1 MEIYQN
7 AALAPSTR
15 RVYQVGLRHYNHFC
29 KALDIESF
37 PVSQKGLSLFTTH
50 LTRSVSYKTI
60 KLYIA
65 AIKFYNIELGF
76 KDKVSQMQQ
85 LHILLRGIKR
95 KLGSHGLHKP
105 RLPITLPTMKILHS
119 YLKESH
125 LRHQDQ
131 DMLWAAFTLAFFAFL
146 RSSEYVSKATTS
158 YIPESTLLCSDIS
171 QSQQFI
177 TINIKASKT
186 DPFREGMMLYV
197 AKSGRSVCAV
207 KAMYRYLR
215 YRKKK
220 KGPLFKFRDRT
231 YLTRQTVTSTIR
243 AALEYRGKEVK
254 RYSSHSFRIGAASTA
269 AEAGL
274 PDSLIKSLGRW
285 RSNCYQH
292 YIRIS
297 TKRLKQVPKQL
308 ASVHRVSQT
317 WVAQ

>member
-1 MEIYQN
+1 MPNVLHSKGKTSREVIPPPP
-7 AALAPSTR
+7 LPF
-15 RVYQVGLRHYNHFC
+15 RVKLS
-29 KALDIESF
+29 ESRLTTF
-37 PVSQKGLSLFTTH
+37 LTH
-50 LTRSVSYKTI
+50 LQSI
-60 KLYIA
+60 CKLFLTVA
-65 AIKFYNIELGF
+65 AICYNIELGF
-76 KDKVSQMQQ
+76 KDKVSQMQR

-95 KLGSHGLHKP
+95 KLGTHGLRKP

-131 DMLWAAFTLAFFAFL
+131 NMLWAAFTLAFFAFL
-146 RSSEYVSKATTS
+146 REYVSKATTS

-171 QSQQFI
+171 LSQQFI

-186 DPFREGMMLYV
+186 DPFREGTTLYV

-207 KAMYRYLR
+207 KAMHRYLNTER
-215 YRKKK
+215 RRK
-220 KGPLFKFRDRT
+220 FKFRDGT

-274 PDSLIKSLGRW
+274 PDSLIKSLGR
-285 RSNCYQH
+285 
-292 YIRIS
+292 
-297 TKRLKQVPKQL
+297 
-308 ASVHRVSQT
+308 
-317 WVAQ
+317 